1 MSINSDGDTRRRIL
15 ITLLEGNPASS
26 SDIAAELGL
35 SAAAVRRH
43 MDILVEDGLVESAP
57 APVSGP
63 RGRGRPAKTFRL
75 TDDGRAEF
83 GHGYDELAVAALRTL
98 KEIGGEAAVTAFAR
112 QRIDEILGG
121 VRPASAG
128 GDPQQIA
135 EEVVEAFRK
144 HGYAAHVQENRGSL
158 QICHR
163 HCPISNVASDF
174 PELCEAEQQA
184 VSTLLGQHTQR
195 LATIAD
201 GNGVCTT
208 NIPIS
213 PINRPPAPEA
223 PTERSG
229 Q

>member
-1 MSINSDGDTRRRIL
+1 MSTNPDGDTRRQIL
-15 ITLLEGNPASS
+15 ITLLEGNPSS
-26 SDIAAELGL
+26 ASDIAAELGL

-43 MDILVEDGLVESAP
+43 MDILVEDGLVEPAP

-83 GHGYDELAVAALRTL
+83 GHGYDELAVAALQTL
-98 KEIGGEAAVTAFAR
+98 REIGGEEAVAAFAAR
-112 QRIDEILGG
+112 RVDEILRDVTPGTTEQ
-121 VRPASAG
+121 V
-128 GDPQQIA
+128 A
-135 EEVVEAFRK
+135 EDVVEAFRR
-144 HGYAAHVQENRGSL
+144 HGYAAHVQENRGGL

-163 HCPISNVASDF
+163 HCPISHVASDF